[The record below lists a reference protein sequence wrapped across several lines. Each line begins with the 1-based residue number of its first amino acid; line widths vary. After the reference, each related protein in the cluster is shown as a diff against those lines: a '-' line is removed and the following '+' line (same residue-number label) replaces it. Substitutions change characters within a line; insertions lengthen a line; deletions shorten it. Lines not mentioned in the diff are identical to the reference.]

1 MKPIGIVTDS
11 HSGIAPED
19 AQQMG
24 IYVLPMPFYV
34 DEECFYEGIW
44 KQSTANIII
53 RERFICW
60 QPPVRRKR

>member
-34 DEECFYEGIW
+34 DEECFYEGVTI
-44 KQSTANIII
+44 SRAS
-53 RERFICW
+53 FF
-60 QPPVRRKR
+60 